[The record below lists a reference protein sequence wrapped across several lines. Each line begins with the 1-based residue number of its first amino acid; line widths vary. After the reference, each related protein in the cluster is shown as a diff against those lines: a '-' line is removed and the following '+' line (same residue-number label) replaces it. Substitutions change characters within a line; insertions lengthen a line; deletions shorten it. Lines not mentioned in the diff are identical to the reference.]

1 MKNCQ
6 ERALKV
12 GLSELKVNVRD
23 IDLLQNE
30 SVVKCTELDLIK
42 ENTKNT
48 IMLIEEVLK
57 VDLKK

>member
-30 SVVKCTELDLIK
+30 SVVKCTELDWIK